1 MLEPGF
7 YQHYKGGIYYVLGI
21 FINTETDEQMVGYTN
36 FKENW
41 IRRLSIFTE
50 NLNGLPRFGKIKK
63 EYGELNA
70 LVNNLKNINDVKKS
84 EL

>member
-21 FINTETDEQMVGYTN
+21 FINTETNEQMVGYTN

-41 IRRLSIFTE
+41 IRPLNIFTE
-50 NLNGLPRFGKIKK
+50 NLDGLPRFRKIKK
-63 EYGELNA
+63 E
-70 LVNNLKNINDVKKS
+70 VNKTNS

>member
-41 IRRLSIFTE
+41 IRPLNIFTE
-50 NLNGLPRFGKIKK
+50 NLDGLPRFRKIKK
-63 EYGELNA
+63 E
-70 LVNNLKNINDVKKS
+70 VNKTNS